1 MSAFD
6 QSGHGHRARK
16 PCGLRRRRVPPDLR
30 FCGSANWIEFITFP
44 VATVHILV
52 NFPSASTGGARQ
64 PLVEVIIQT
73 AASGQTALHV
83 FEFFYAEVSCGSALA
98 RALFTQQKR
107 GVPARH
113 IVVRWATGTSGMRS
127 QQAAGKTLLLPIA
140 TGVLAAGI
148 FAVDTITDSEIAFPA
163 FYTAIVLLSVGF
175 CKKNGVVFVGIG
187 CIALTLLSDLLTVN
201 SGVSEAGVINTA
213 ISFLAIAT
221 TTFLAIKIQSAEIVA
236 VETQSQLAHVVRV
249 TALGELAATIAHEV
263 NQPLTA
269 AVINGNA
276 CLEWLAAHPPNLDE
290 VKRAVGLLVKD
301 AHRASHVLAQVR
313 ALTKGS
319 TSEKGP
325 LNINKTILATVTLID
340 REIQRSQVS
349 LQTQLSDDV
358 PIVDGD
364 RVQLQQVILNLLLN
378 GIEAIKLVAAGPKDL
393 IISSAKSD
401 SNDVLISVQDSGAGF
416 APADLDR
423 LFNAFYTTKPDGMG
437 MGLAISRT
445 IIENH
450 CGRIW
455 ATPNSPRGAVL
466 QFTLPIGREL
476 IA

>member
-163 FYTAIVLLSVGF
+163 FYTCVY
-175 CKKNGVVFVGIG
+175 
-187 CIALTLLSDLLTVN
+187 
-201 SGVSEAGVINTA
+201 
-213 ISFLAIAT
+213 
-221 TTFLAIKIQSAEIVA
+221 
-236 VETQSQLAHVVRV
+236 R
-249 TALGELAATIAHEV
+249 
-263 NQPLTA
+263 
-269 AVINGNA
+269 
-276 CLEWLAAHPPNLDE
+276 
-290 VKRAVGLLVKD
+290 
-301 AHRASHVLAQVR
+301 
-313 ALTKGS
+313 
-319 TSEKGP
+319 
-325 LNINKTILATVTLID
+325 
-340 REIQRSQVS
+340 
-349 LQTQLSDDV
+349 
-358 PIVDGD
+358 
-364 RVQLQQVILNLLLN
+364 
-378 GIEAIKLVAAGPKDL
+378 
-393 IISSAKSD
+393 
-401 SNDVLISVQDSGAGF
+401 
-416 APADLDR
+416 
-423 LFNAFYTTKPDGMG
+423 KPY
-437 MGLAISRT
+437 
-445 IIENH
+445 
-450 CGRIW
+450 
-455 ATPNSPRGAVL
+455 PY
-466 QFTLPIGREL
+466 
-476 IA
+476 